1 MTLDTLVR
9 RTVATAI
16 VLGTLALPTSA
27 YAQQRSCDAIRYTA
41 AKSSR
46 YVILNTQLLTQHPD
60 GFTIL
65 VGTTDARDVNAL
77 DKETVRVESA
87 GGSFV
92 PEPTLL
98 EQLTAAGFKAP
109 LGGVVYRAYCQ

>member
-1 MTLDTLVR
+1 MTLDRILHALTS
-9 RTVATAI
+9 
-16 VLGTLALPTSA
+16 LALIGALSTPL
-27 YAQQRSCDAIRYTA
+27 YAQQRPCDAIRYTA

-65 VGTTDARDVNAL
+65 VGTTDARDPAAL
-77 DKETVRVESA
+77 DKETVRVETE

-92 PEPTLL
+92 PEPALL
-98 EQLTAAGFKAP
+98 EQLTAAGFKSP
-109 LGGVVYRAYCQ
+109 LDGVIYRARCQ